1 MEKYFHLLEKRICFI
16 CFTRNTCYYPFRQEE
31 IKIPSEGKELHGVM
45 NVIPSYRT
53 DPSSGYRHLSTRF
66 ESQYGALWLILD
78 PKPLPCISLE
88 LIDELRRFQEELTQT
103 LKEYGPGEHPIRY
116 FIAASKSPGVFNFGG
131 DLSLFA
137 RCIEERDAD
146 TLREYARGCIETLYP
161 YIIGFGLPVTTISL
175 VQGDALGGGFEI
187 ALAGNILIAER
198 SAKMG
203 FPEVLFNLFPGMGA
217 YNLLSRRIG
226 IQRTEQMLLNGKT
239 YRAEELH
246 AEGVVDI
253 LAEDGRGENAVYE
266 FIVRNENRG
275 NAREAIHR
283 VRRRL
288 FPLAIEELLDVTDI
302 WVDTAMRVGP
312 REIRLMQRLVRSQ
325 GKLSRR
331 DPIAL
336 FPLRGKS
343 A

>member
-1 MEKYFHLLEKRICFI
+1 
-16 CFTRNTCYYPFRQEE
+16 
-31 IKIPSEGKELHGVM
+31 M
-45 NVIPSYRT
+45 NVTPSHLA
-53 DPSSGYRHLSTRF
+53 DPSSEYRHFSTRF
-66 ESQYGALWLILD
+66 ESQYGAFWLILD
-78 PKPLPCISLE
+78 PKPRPCVSLE
-88 LIDELRRFQEELTQT
+88 LIDELRRFHGEMARTFEE
-103 LKEYGPGEHPIRY
+103 YPPGEHPIR
-116 FIAASKSPGVFNFGG
+116 FFVAASKSPGVFNLGG

-137 RCIEERDAD
+137 RCVEEKDAE
-146 TLREYARGCIETLYP
+146 TLRRYARGCIETLYP
-161 YIIGFGLPVTTISL
+161 YIIGYDLPVTTISL

-226 IQRTEQMLLNGKT
+226 VQRTERMLLNGKM
-239 YRAEELH
+239 YPAEELY

-266 FIVRNENRG
+266 YMVRNENRG
-275 NAREAIHR
+275 NAREGIQR

-288 FPLAIEELLDVTDI
+288 FPLAYKDLLDVADI
-302 WVDTAMRVGP
+302 WVETAMRVGP
-312 REIRLMQRLVRSQ
+312 REIRLMERLARSQ
-325 GKLSRR
+325 GKIARR
-331 DPIAL
+331 EPIPL
-336 FPLRGKS
+336 FSMRGKS

>member
-1 MEKYFHLLEKRICFI
+1 VGR
-16 CFTRNTCYYPFRQEE
+16 
-31 IKIPSEGKELHGVM
+31 KELQDVM
-45 NVIPSYRT
+45 NVIPSCLA
-53 DPSSGYRHLSTRF
+53 DPSTTYRHLSTRF
-66 ESQYGALWLILD
+66 EPQYGAFWLILD
-78 PKPLPCISLE
+78 PRPVPCVSLE
-88 LIDELRRFQEELTQT
+88 LIDELRRLYVEMARTFEAND
-103 LKEYGPGEHPIRY
+103 PGKQPIRF
-116 FIAASKSPGVFNFGG
+116 FIVASKSPGVFNLGG

-137 RCIEERDAD
+137 RCVAEKDAE
-146 TLREYARGCIETLYP
+146 TLRKYAMGCIEILYP
-161 YIIGFGLPVTTISL
+161 YIIGFDHPVTTFSL

-187 ALAGNILIAER
+187 ALAGNILVAER

-226 IQRTEQMLLNGKT
+226 MQRTEQMLLNGKL

-266 FIVRNENRG
+266 YIVRNENRG

-283 VRRRL
+283 VQRRL
-288 FPLAIEELLDVTDI
+288 FPLRYEELLDVVEI
-302 WVDTAMRVGP
+302 WVDTAMQVGP
-312 REIRLMQRLVRSQ
+312 REIRLMERLARSQ
-325 GKLSRR
+325 GRISRR
-331 DPIAL
+331 EPISL
-336 FPLRGKS
+336 VPPGGKS

>member
-1 MEKYFHLLEKRICFI
+1 VGI
-16 CFTRNTCYYPFRQEE
+16 
-31 IKIPSEGKELHGVM
+31 KELQDVM
-45 NVIPSYRT
+45 NVIPSDMT
-53 DPSSGYRHLSTRF
+53 DPSSEYRHFSTRF
-66 ESQYGALWLILD
+66 ESQYGAFWLILD
-78 PKPLPCISLE
+78 PKPLPCVSLE
-88 LIDELRRFQEELTQT
+88 LIDELRRFHGEMARTFEE
-103 LKEYGPGEHPIRY
+103 YPPGEHPIRF
-116 FIAASKSPGVFNFGG
+116 FIAASKSPGIFNLGG

-137 RCIEERDAD
+137 RCVEDKDVE
-146 TLREYARGCIETLYP
+146 TLRKYARGCIETFYP
-161 YIIGFGLPVTTISL
+161 YIIGYDLPVTTISL

-187 ALAGNILIAER
+187 ALGGNIIIAER

-226 IQRTEQMLLNGKT
+226 IQRTEQMLLNGKM

-253 LAEDGRGENAVYE
+253 LAEDGRGENTVYE
-266 FIVRNENRG
+266 YIVRNENRG
-275 NAREAIHR
+275 NARDAIHR

-288 FPLAIEELLDVTDI
+288 FPLPYEELLDVADI

-312 REIRLMQRLVRSQ
+312 REIRLMERLARSQ
-325 GKLSRR
+325 GKISRR
-331 DPIAL
+331 EPISL
-336 FPLRGKS
+336 LPLRGKS

>member
-1 MEKYFHLLEKRICFI
+1 M
-16 CFTRNTCYYPFRQEE
+16 
-31 IKIPSEGKELHGVM
+31 PSSL
-45 NVIPSYRT
+45 T
-53 DPSSGYRHLSTRF
+53 DWSSGYRNLSTRF
-66 ESQYGALWLILD
+66 EPQYGAFWLILD
-78 PKPLPCISLE
+78 PKPLPCVSLE
-88 LIDELRRFQEELTQT
+88 LIDELRRFHEEMARTFE
-103 LKEYGPGEHPIRY
+103 EYPSGEHPIRF
-116 FIAASKSPGVFNFGG
+116 FIAASKSPGVFNLGG

-137 RCIEERDAD
+137 RCVEERDVD
-146 TLREYARGCIETLYP
+146 TLRKYARGCIETLYP
-161 YIIGFGLPVTTISL
+161 YILGFNLPVTTISL

-226 IQRTEQMLLNGKT
+226 MQRTEQMLLNGKM

-253 LAEDGRGENAVYE
+253 LAEDGRGENAVDGY
-266 FIVRNENRG
+266 IVRNENRG
-275 NAREAIHR
+275 NARDAIHR

-288 FPLAIEELLDVTDI
+288 FPVPYEDLLDVADI

-312 REIRLMQRLVRSQ
+312 REIRLMERLARSQ
-325 GKLSRR
+325 GKLTRR
-331 DPIAL
+331 DPNSL
-336 FPLRGKS
+336 VPLTGKS